1 MPRTKDTVCQY
12 GHATRGIKMF
22 EYVNTF
28 SMDIKILIAGAF
40 VVVLLAIFFGMFMK
54 KEKFVGDFSIDSGFS
69 KIDRSLGGSGI
80 LEDPIDQSRM

>member
-1 MPRTKDTVCQY
+1 MDARHVE
-12 GHATRGIKMF
+12 IKMF

-40 VVVLLAIFFGMFMK
+40 VVILLAIFFGMFMK
-54 KEKFVGDFSIDSGFS
+54 KEKFVGDFSIDSGFYAVD
-69 KIDRSLGGSGI
+69 KAMGGSGF